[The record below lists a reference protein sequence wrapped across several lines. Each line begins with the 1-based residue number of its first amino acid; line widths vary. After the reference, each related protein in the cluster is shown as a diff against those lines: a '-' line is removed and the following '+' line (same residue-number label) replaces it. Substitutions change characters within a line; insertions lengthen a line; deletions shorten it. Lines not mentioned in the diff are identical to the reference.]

1 MSVPAARVTYL
12 ARSAEKRLRLPF
24 RSWTCL
30 RIRASITAASPGWG
44 KMLSAETV
52 IKLRLRKLRRAGF
65 IACGALGAIAGFL
78 SMNSQHPVQSAPAQ
92 SVASGSIAP
101 QQPSSKP
108 PTDRFASAEP
118 PHVDAMASAL
128 AVATLSREL
137 WSISDG
143 AIASMPNSLTA
154 GEHGQ
159 AKAMQ
164 ASERDDPQTE
174 AAAQDQPPFVGIW
187 VPQGGSCSIRS
198 FKEGSLPA
206 VITEQG
212 AWAGETF
219 CLFKKLK
226 RTRTDW
232 KAVASCSDSNED
244 WTTDVQLSVKANR
257 LIWKSKSG
265 TQSYSK
271 CSSDTLVAA
280 NR

>member
-1 MSVPAARVTYL
+1 
-12 ARSAEKRLRLPF
+12 
-24 RSWTCL
+24 
-30 RIRASITAASPGWG
+30 
-44 KMLSAETV
+44 MLSAETV

-65 IACGALGAIAGFL
+65 IAFGTLGGIAGFL
-78 SMNSQHPVQSAPAQ
+78 NMNSQHPVHSAPTQ
-92 SVASGSIAP
+92 SIASGSIVAP
-101 QQPSSKP
+101 QAASKP
-108 PTDRFASAEP
+108 QQATSKPLTARLATAEP
-118 PHVDAMASAL
+118 GYVDSLASVVSL
-128 AVATLSREL
+128 AAVSREL

-143 AIASMPNSLTA
+143 AIAPVSNSATED
-154 GEHGQ
+154 EHAQ
-159 AKAMQ
+159 VKPIQ
-164 ASERDDPQTE
+164 ERDDRQAETTAENQPQ
-174 AAAQDQPPFVGIW
+174 FVGIW
-187 VPQGGSCSIRS
+187 VPQGGTCSIQS

-219 CLFKKLK
+219 CLFKNLK

-232 KAVASCSDSNED
+232 QAVASCSNPKED

>member
-1 MSVPAARVTYL
+1 M
-12 ARSAEKRLRLPF
+12 
-24 RSWTCL
+24 
-30 RIRASITAASPGWG
+30 IRRP
-44 KMLSAETV
+44 
-52 IKLRLRKLRRAGF
+52 
-65 IACGALGAIAGFL
+65 
-78 SMNSQHPVQSAPAQ
+78 
-92 SVASGSIAP
+92 
-101 QQPSSKP
+101 KP
-108 PTDRFASAEP
+108 PLKTS
-118 PHVDAMASAL
+118 HH
-128 AVATLSREL
+128 L
-137 WSISDG
+137 WAFG
-143 AIASMPNSLTA
+143 YLK
-154 GEHGQ
+154 EV
-159 AKAMQ
+159 
-164 ASERDDPQTE
+164 R
-174 AAAQDQPPFVGIW
+174 VLW
-187 VPQGGSCSIRS
+187 S

>member
-1 MSVPAARVTYL
+1 
-12 ARSAEKRLRLPF
+12 
-24 RSWTCL
+24 
-30 RIRASITAASPGWG
+30 
-44 KMLSAETV
+44 MLSAETV

-65 IACGALGAIAGFL
+65 IAFGTLGGIAGFL
-78 SMNSQHPVQSAPAQ
+78 NMNSQHPVLSAPTQ
-92 SVASGSIAP
+92 SIASGSIVAQQAASKP
-101 QQPSSKP
+101 QQTTSNPR
-108 PTDRFASAEP
+108 TDRLASEP
-118 PHVDAMASAL
+118 GYVDSMASVVSL
-128 AVATLSREL
+128 AVVSREL

-143 AIASMPNSLTA
+143 AIAPVSNSVTED
-154 GEHGQ
+154 EHAQ
-159 AKAMQ
+159 VKPIQ
-164 ASERDDPQTE
+164 ERDDRQAETTAE
-174 AAAQDQPPFVGIW
+174 SQPLFVGIW
-187 VPQGGSCSIRS
+187 VPQGGTCSVQS

-219 CLFKKLK
+219 CLFKNLK

-232 KAVASCSDSNED
+232 KAVASCSNPKED

>member
-1 MSVPAARVTYL
+1 
-12 ARSAEKRLRLPF
+12 
-24 RSWTCL
+24 
-30 RIRASITAASPGWG
+30 
-44 KMLSAETV
+44 MLSAETV

-65 IACGALGAIAGFL
+65 VVFGALGAIAVFL
-78 SMNSQHPVQSAPAQ
+78 NMNSRHPVHSAPAQ
-92 SVASGSIAP
+92 KIASGSIP
-101 QQPSSKP
+101 QQASSKP

-118 PHVDAMASAL
+118 AHVDATASVL

-143 AIASMPNSLTA
+143 AIASVPNSLTES
-154 GEHGQ
+154 EHAQ
-159 AKAMQ
+159 AKAIQ
-164 ASERDDPQTE
+164 VSERDRDDPQAEATTE
-174 AAAQDQPPFVGIW
+174 NQPPFVGIW
-187 VPQGGSCSIRS
+187 VPQGGTCSIRS

-219 CLFKKLK
+219 CLFKNLK
-226 RTRTDW
+226 RTRADW
-232 KAVASCSDSNED
+232 KAVASCSDSSED

-265 TQSYSK
+265 TQTYSK

>member
-1 MSVPAARVTYL
+1 
-12 ARSAEKRLRLPF
+12 
-24 RSWTCL
+24 
-30 RIRASITAASPGWG
+30 
-44 KMLSAETV
+44 MLSAETV
-52 IKLRLRKLRRAGF
+52 LKLRLRKLRRAGV
-65 IACGALGAIAGFL
+65 IALGTLGAIVGFL
-78 SMNSQHPVQSAPAQ
+78 DINSRYPVYSAPAQ

-118 PHVDAMASAL
+118 AHVDAMASVL

-143 AIASMPNSLTA
+143 TIASAPNALTER
-154 GEHGQ
+154 EHAQ
-159 AKAMQ
+159 AKAIQM
-164 ASERDDPQTE
+164 SERDDPPAE
-174 AAAQDQPPFVGIW
+174 ATAENQAPFVGIW
-187 VPQGGSCSIRS
+187 VPQGGTCSIRS

-219 CLFKKLK
+219 CLFKNLK
-226 RTRTDW
+226 RTKAEW
-232 KAVASCSDSNED
+232 KAVASCSDSSDD
-244 WTTDVQLSVKANR
+244 WTTEVQLSVKANR

>member
-1 MSVPAARVTYL
+1 
-12 ARSAEKRLRLPF
+12 
-24 RSWTCL
+24 
-30 RIRASITAASPGWG
+30 
-44 KMLSAETV
+44 MLSAETV
-52 IKLRLRKLRRAGF
+52 LKLRLRKLRRAGV
-65 IACGALGAIAGFL
+65 IAFGALGAIVGFL
-78 SMNSQHPVQSAPAQ
+78 DINSRHPVHSAPAQ
-92 SVASGSIAP
+92 SVASGSTVP
-101 QQPSSKP
+101 QQASSKP

-118 PHVDAMASAL
+118 AHVDAMASVL

-143 AIASMPNSLTA
+143 AVASVPNSLTA
-154 GEHGQ
+154 SEHGQ
-159 AKAMQ
+159 ANAFQ
-164 ASERDDPQTE
+164 VSERDDQQAEIT
-174 AAAQDQPPFVGIW
+174 AQNQPSFVGIW
-187 VPQGGSCSIRS
+187 VPQGGTCSIRS

-232 KAVASCSDSNED
+232 KAVATCSDSSED

-265 TQSYSK
+265 TQTYSK